1 MVLVSQT
8 ARTLTTE
15 DEIQGGSIM
24 ATKRTPAPATT
35 TQRVHVPLPAEVAS
49 EEVAWP
55 GQAAS
60 ANSRNAELRKQLIA
74 EVGTMQHGS
83 TRSYAITGDKEQAA
97 FLNLFRSVVSSVHA
111 DKWGVQAVRRDN
123 DVVVRIGDKIT
134 RQRSK

>member
-1 MVLVSQT
+1 M
-8 ARTLTTE
+8 A
-15 DEIQGGSIM
+15 
-24 ATKRTPAPATT
+24 ATKSTKSAPASTAT
-35 TQRVHVPLPAEVAS
+35 RVHVPLPQEVSS

-60 ANSRNAELRKQLIA
+60 QNSRNAALRSQLIA
-74 EVGTMQHGS
+74 EVGTMTHGS

-97 FLNLFRSVVSSVHA
+97 FLNLFRSVVDSVHGG
-111 DKWGVQAVRRDN
+111 KWGVQAVRRET